1 VEPNSV
7 TVVVEI
13 PKGSRNKYEMDP
25 VSGVIVLD
33 RMLFSSMQYP
43 ADYGFIQGTLAG
55 DGDTLDALVFVGEP
69 TFPGCRITARPI
81 GLFRMRDEKGP
92 DEKILCVPLK
102 DPMWSHIQDL
112 QDMNPNLLNEIEH
125 FFAVYK
131 TLEHK
136 EVGTEGFGERAEAL
150 EVIAA
155 ARAALAT
162 P

>member
-1 VEPNSV
+1 M
-7 TVVVEI
+7 T
-13 PKGSRNKYEMDP
+13 R
-25 VSGVIVLD
+25 
-33 RMLFSSMQYP
+33 R
-43 ADYGFIQGTLAG
+43 A
-55 DGDTLDALVFVGEP
+55 
-69 TFPGCRITARPI
+69 
-81 GLFRMRDEKGP
+81 P

-162 P
+162 PRPDPTPSGARGT